1 MSGHDPNSGDGESRA
16 VGLAEFARVVRRLSV
31 SLADLELAAMPLR
44 LEPLAGRDWFD
55 LLTRKLL
62 PQLTD
67 GACLIVAVVGGT
79 NIGKSV
85 VFNHIAGFRAS
96 ASSPLAS
103 GTKHPVCLVPTG
115 FSEQH
120 DLHAMFPA
128 FELRS
133 WTSGD
138 EALLSIDTHCL
149 FWREHDCVPQ
159 NLVILDT
166 PDVDSDAPVNWQR
179 ADAVRQAADVL
190 VAVLTQQKYNDAAVK
205 QFFRKAAA
213 EDKAAIIVF
222 NQVELPDDEPYWPI
236 WLDTFCGETG
246 LKPEYVYLAPN
257 DRKAAEAIAL
267 RFEERTWP
275 AKKEPGGRSR
285 EAENRDQKAENR
297 GQETVGGGQEP
308 QGGSSSLV
316 PSPPSSGERVRVRGP
331 NSGETLD
338 LEPTSFPAPSSGSR
352 LSSPDPLPA
361 KAPLTLTLSPE
372 DGDEGTGEQ
381 PSASVLSTQ
390 YSTLASSHSPLAT
403 RHSSLSAVLSLL
415 RFAEIK
421 LRTLRGSVSRLVA
434 VETGVPAYLR
444 EIQTRSRQFRDAADV
459 FASRAM
465 VRQANW
471 PAPPNGLIVNEMWSW
486 WDGHREAWTANVH
499 GFYSR
504 IGRVLT
510 GSVRLVRDHV
520 WGAPPPPLDE
530 YRRQE
535 WDAIVRVLEQVYE
548 QLQVITTLGNEL
560 LTTRLERLLSG
571 TSCEEVLGRLRRE
584 HEQFDFAAQV
594 KRLVNDEMTALKTDR
609 QQLFKLLRQADRAAA
624 AFRPALT
631 LLLLAGG
638 GLGAEHLLTGA
649 TTQTLTHVAV
659 DTTGAA
665 ATTVAGEAVVET
677 AGGVLGQAKAW
688 LLQLH
693 QKFKAER
700 EAWLLAR
707 LREHLLG
714 ELLDELRAGA
724 CVPDATAFGEVKAI
738 LADLAGCL
746 NHKALV

>member
-1 MSGHDPNSGDGESRA
+1 MN
-16 VGLAEFARVVRRLSV
+16 EFAQVVHRLSV
-31 SLADLELAAMPLR
+31 SLANLELAAKPLR
-44 LEPLAGRDWFD
+44 LDPLAGRDWFD
-55 LLTRKLL
+55 LLSRKLL
-62 PQLTD
+62 PQLAD
-67 GACLIVAVVGGT
+67 GAYLIVAVVGGT

-115 FSEQH
+115 FAEQH
-120 DLHAMFPA
+120 DLRAMFPA

-138 EALLSIDTHCL
+138 EALLSIDSHCL
-149 FWREHDCVPQ
+149 FWREHECVPQ

-166 PDVDSDAPVNWQR
+166 PDVDSDTPVNWQR

-236 WLDTFCGETG
+236 WLNTFCGETG
-246 LKPEYVYLAPN
+246 LQPEYVYLAPN

-267 RFEERTWP
+267 RFEERTWG
-275 AKKEPGGRSR
+275 KETGV
-285 EAENRDQKAENR
+285 R
-297 GQETVGGGQEP
+297 GQESEDGSQES
-308 QGGSSSLV
+308 QGGSSSLI
-316 PSPPSSGERVRVRGP
+316 PSPPSSGERVRGP
-331 NSGETLD
+331 SDEPTSK
-338 LEPTSFPAPSSGSR
+338 LEPTSSSGPQPST
-352 LSSPDPLPA
+352 LNPQPS

-372 DGDEGTGEQ
+372 DGGEGTGEENPNLAAT
-381 PSASVLSTQ
+381 PSSLSSVLSQ
-390 YSTLASSHSPLAT
+390 
-403 RHSSLSAVLSLL
+403 L

-421 LRTLRGSVSRLVA
+421 LRTLRGSIARLVDA
-434 VETGVPAYLR
+434 AGVPAYLR
-444 EIQTRSRQFRDAADV
+444 EVQTRSRQFRDASDV

-471 PAPPNGLIVNEMWSW
+471 PAPPNGLIVDEMWSW
-486 WDGHREAWTANVH
+486 WDGHREAWTASVH

-504 IGRVLT
+504 IGRALT
-510 GSVRLVRDHV
+510 GGVRLVRDRV
-520 WGAPPPPLDE
+520 WGAPPPLLDE

-548 QLQVITTLGNEL
+548 QLQLITTLGNEL
-560 LTTRLERLLSG
+560 LTARLERLLSG
-571 TSCEEVLGRLRRE
+571 TSCEAVLSHLRRE
-584 HEQFDFAAQV
+584 HEQFDFAALVQ
-594 KRLVNDEMTALKTDR
+594 RLVNDEMTVLKTDR
-609 QQLFKLLRQADRAAA
+609 QQLFQMLRQADRAAA
-624 AFRPALT
+624 VFRPALT
-631 LLLLAGG
+631 LLLAVGG
-638 GLGAEHLLTGA
+638 GFGAEHLLTEA
-649 TTQTLTHVAV
+649 ATQTLTHVAV

-665 ATTVAGEAVVET
+665 ATTVGGELVVET

-700 EAWLLAR
+700 EAWLVAKLK
-707 LREHLLG
+707 EHLLG
-714 ELLDELRAGA
+714 ELLDELQAGA
-724 CVPDATAFGEVKAI
+724 CVPDAVAFGEVEAI
-738 LADLAGCL
+738 LGDLTSRL
-746 NHKALV
+746 NEKPS

>member
-1 MSGHDPNSGDGESRA
+1 MHDKHSGQSAATTGNNSPTTADYQGGLS
-16 VGLAEFARVVRRLSV
+16 VLAEHVCKLAR
-31 SLADLELAAMPLR
+31 SLRDLEHAATPLR

-62 PQLTD
+62 PQLAD
-67 GACLIVAVVGGT
+67 GAYLVVAVVGGT

-115 FSEQH
+115 FSGQH
-120 DLHAMFPA
+120 DLRAMFPA

-138 EALLSIDTHCL
+138 EALLGIEAHCL
-149 FWREHDCVPQ
+149 FWREHECVPK

-236 WLDTFCGETG
+236 WLNTFCSETG
-246 LKPEYVYLAPN
+246 LQPEYVYLAPN

-267 RFEERTWP
+267 QFEERAWE
-275 AKKEPGGRSR
+275 KME
-285 EAENRDQKAENR
+285 
-297 GQETVGGGQEP
+297 GGGQWA
-308 QGGSSSLV
+308 V
-316 PSPPSSGERVRVRGP
+316 
-331 NSGETLD
+331 
-338 LEPTSFPAPSSGSR
+338 GSR
-352 LSSPDPLPA
+352 KKTDVEGENTERQSATKTGDPASWTSPHCPLPT
-361 KAPLTLTLSPE
+361 PHSLS
-372 DGDEGTGEQ
+372 
-381 PSASVLSTQ
+381 SVLSQ
-390 YSTLASSHSPLAT
+390 
-403 RHSSLSAVLSLL
+403 L

-421 LRTLRGSVSRLVA
+421 LRTLRGSIALLVDGEA
-434 VETGVPAYLR
+434 GVPAYLR
-444 EIQTRSRQFRDAADV
+444 EVRTRSRQFRDAADV

-471 PAPPNGLIVNEMWSW
+471 PAPPNGLIVDEMWSW
-486 WDGHREAWTANVH
+486 WDGHREAWTAGVH

-510 GSVRLVRDHV
+510 GGVRLVRDRV

-535 WDAIVRVLEQVYE
+535 WEAIVRVLEQAYE

-560 LTTRLERLLSG
+560 LTARLERLLSG
-571 TSCEEVLGRLRRE
+571 TSCETVLAQLHRA
-584 HEQFDFAAQV
+584 HEQFDFAALV
-594 KRLVNDEMTALKTDR
+594 RGLVNAEMTVLKTDR
-609 QQLFKLLRQADRAAA
+609 QQLFQMLKQADRAAA
-624 AFRPALT
+624 VFRPALT
-631 LLLLAGG
+631 LLLAVGG
-638 GLGAEHLLTGA
+638 GFGAEHLLTEA
-649 TTQTLTHVAV
+649 ATQTLTHVAV

-665 ATTVAGEAVVET
+665 ATTVGGELVVET
-677 AGGVLGQAKAW
+677 AGGMLGQAKAW

-700 EAWLLAR
+700 EAWLVAQ

-714 ELLDELRAGA
+714 GLLDELQAGA
-724 CVPDATAFGEVKAI
+724 NVPSAAAFGEVEVAVKE
-738 LADLAGCL
+738 LAERLARE
-746 NHKALV
+746 

>member
-1 MSGHDPNSGDGESRA
+1 MTDESTIA
-16 VGLAEFARVVRRLSV
+16 ASALAPSAHTPKADCEAGLNTFASLVRRLGDK
-31 SLADLELAAMPLR
+31 LADLERAATPLR

-62 PQLTD
+62 PQLAD
-67 GACLIVAVVGGT
+67 GAYLIVAVVGGT

-103 GTKHPVCLVPTG
+103 GTKHPVCLVPMG
-115 FSEQH
+115 FAEQH
-120 DLHAMFPA
+120 DLRAMFPA

-149 FWREHDCVPQ
+149 FWRTHESVPK

-236 WLDTFCGETG
+236 WLNTFCGETG
-246 LKPEYVYLAPN
+246 LQPEYVYLAPN

-267 RFEERTWP
+267 RFEERAWP
-275 AKKEPGGRSR
+275 VKKESGDRSQESGGES
-285 EAENRDQKAENR
+285 E
-297 GQETVGGGQEP
+297 
-308 QGGSSSLV
+308 
-316 PSPPSSGERVRVRGP
+316 ER
-331 NSGETLD
+331 
-338 LEPTSFPAPSSGSR
+338 
-352 LSSPDPLPA
+352 
-361 KAPLTLTLSPE
+361 LTPTLSPQSR
-372 DGDEGTGEQ
+372 GEGTGNE

-390 YSTLASSHSPLAT
+390 YS
-403 RHSSLSAVLSLL
+403 SLSSVLSQL

-421 LRTLRGSVSRLVA
+421 LRTLRGSIARLVDGEA
-434 VETGVPAYLR
+434 GVPAYLR
-444 EIQTRSRQFRDAADV
+444 EVQTRSRQFRDAADV

-471 PAPPNGLIVNEMWSW
+471 PAPPNGLLVDEMWSW
-486 WDGHREAWTANVH
+486 WDDHREAWTASVH

-510 GSVRLVRDHV
+510 GGVRLVRDRV
-520 WGAPPPPLDE
+520 WGAPPPPLAE

-548 QLQVITTLGNEL
+548 QLQLITTLGNEL
-560 LTTRLERLLSG
+560 LTVRLERLLSG
-571 TSCEEVLGRLRRE
+571 ASCETVLDHLRRE
-584 HEQFDFAAQV
+584 HEQFDFAALV
-594 KRLVNDEMTALKTDR
+594 KGLVNAEMTVLKTDR
-609 QQLFKLLRQADRAAA
+609 QQLFQMLRQADRAAA
-624 AFRPALT
+624 VFRPALT
-631 LLLLAGG
+631 LLLAAGG
-638 GLGAEHLLTGA
+638 GFGADHLLTEA
-649 TTQTLTHVAV
+649 ATQTLTHVAV

-665 ATTVAGEAVVET
+665 ATTVGGELVVET

-700 EAWLLAR
+700 ETWLVAQ

-714 ELLDELRAGA
+714 ELLDELQAGA
-724 CVPDATAFGEVKAI
+724 NVPAAAAFGEVAAA
-738 LADLAGCL
+738 LGELTSQLNDSAG
-746 NHKALV
+746 